1 VQNLYKIHKKDAL
14 WQIIVINSIV
24 FILMKL
30 VQFIDG
36 ITNKHLLEELYS
48 FCLLPASITGL
59 LSHPWTLISY
69 MFFHDGLLHLAL
81 NMLWLHWI
89 GQLFSTYLGNK
100 RVWRV
105 YLGGGLLGAILFV
118 LAYNTFPYLI
128 PSSAVAI
135 AEGSSAG
142 VLAIAV
148 AAATLLP
155 NYEIELL
162 LVGWVRLKIIV
173 MFVVLFDLISIPYN
187 NTGGHLAHIGGA
199 LFGFVFVKLLYKSK
213 LFDQF
218 NLLMNRLKKP
228 KSKLR
233 VHYQSKFMKI
243 EQTQTDYQKEIDS
256 ILDKINSKGIQ
267 SLSETEKEI
276 LKRLSNKI

>member
-1 VQNLYKIHKKDAL
+1 MQNLFKTHKNDAV
-14 WQIIVINSIV
+14 WQIIVINSLV
-24 FILMKL
+24 FLGVKL
-30 VQFIDG
+30 IQFFDG
-36 ITNKHLLEELYS
+36 ITSNHFLDTLYS
-48 FCLLPASITGL
+48 YCLLPASAPVL
-59 LSHPWTLISY
+59 LSRPWTLLSY
-69 MFFHDGLLHLAL
+69 MFFHDGLLHLVL

-100 RVWRV
+100 RVWLV
-105 YLGGGLLGAILFV
+105 YLGGGLMGAILFV
-118 LAYNTFPYLI
+118 LAYNMFPYLI
-128 PSSAVAI
+128 PAASYAI

-142 VLAIAV
+142 VLSIAV
-148 AAATLLP
+148 ATASLLP

-199 LFGFVFVKLLYKSK
+199 LFGFVFVKFLYKSK
-213 LFDQF
+213 LFEQI
-218 NLLMNRLKKP
+218 NLLINKAKRP

-243 EQTQTDYQKEIDS
+243 EKNQTDYQKEVDR

-267 SLSETEKEI
+267 SLSDTEKEI

>member
-59 LSHPWTLISY
+59 LSHPWTLITY
-69 MFFHDGLLHLAL
+69 MFFHDGLLHVVL

-105 YLGGGLLGAILFV
+105 YLGGGLIGAFLFV
-118 LAYNTFPYLI
+118 LAYNFFPYLI
-128 PSSAVAI
+128 PSASIAI

-148 AAATLLP
+148 ATATLLP

-199 LFGFVFVKLLYKSK
+199 LFGFVFVKLLYKST
-213 LFDQF
+213 LSEQF
-218 NLLMNRLKKP
+218 NLLMNRLKRP

-233 VHYQSKFMKI
+233 VQYKSKFMKI
-243 EQTQTDYQKEIDS
+243 EQNQMDYQKEIDS